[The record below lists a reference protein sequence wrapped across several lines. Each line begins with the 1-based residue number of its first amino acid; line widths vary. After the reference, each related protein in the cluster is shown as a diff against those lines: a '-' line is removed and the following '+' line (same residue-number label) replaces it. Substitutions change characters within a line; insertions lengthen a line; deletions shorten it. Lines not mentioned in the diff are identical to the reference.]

1 MNEYLINLGSRSKK
15 ASKILATKTTEELN
29 GALNFIAQNLIKN
42 ADEILC
48 ENKKD
53 IEYATQ
59 KGVKASLIDRL
70 KLTYERI
77 VDIANGLNQVAT
89 LSSPIGEVLY
99 SHVKENGLKATTEK
113 EAYAF
118 AGYLEKAGLSAT
130 VRRLN
135 GADIEGACGQLRRS
149 YLND

>member
-42 ADEILC
+42 AEEILC

-70 KLTYERI
+70 KLTYVRI
-77 VDIANGLNQVAT
+77 QNFPDW
-89 LSSPIGEVLY
+89 
-99 SHVKENGLKATTEK
+99 
-113 EAYAF
+113 
-118 AGYLEKAGLSAT
+118 
-130 VRRLN
+130 R
-135 GADIEGACGQLRRS
+135 
-149 YLND
+149 